1 MKICKQKDPNRVQF
15 FLFKAGGVGL
25 EMHQFHHLDMPLGQ
39 AGSSIYTHI
48 TIYFE

>member
-1 MKICKQKDPNRVQF
+1 MKICKQKDKVEF
-15 FLFKAGGVGL
+15 FLFEAGGVGL

-39 AGSSIYTHI
+39 AGSSMYKHI